1 MAGADNIAHAALEA
15 VCYQIR
21 AILEAIGI
29 GSAQRSPL
37 IKVDGGMTRSRY
49 FLQLQADILQLP
61 LSPAVS
67 GSATSFGAALMAGL
81 GAGNWNTIDDLR
93 SVIGATGKIHP
104 GKAAAATLDASY
116 SAWRAAIDMLIAQ
129 YGRAGTGTS

>member
-1 MAGADNIAHAALEA
+1 
-15 VCYQIR
+15 
-21 AILEAIGI
+21 
-29 GSAQRSPL
+29 
-37 IKVDGGMTRSRY
+37 MTRSRY

-67 GSATSFGAALMAGL
+67 GSATPFGAALMAGL

-129 YGRAGTGTS
+129 YGRAGIGTS